1 MRRITPEILSMKRI
15 VRSRRILVLTLVI
28 FLLLFVPVAGKGEP
42 RPRIGLVLSG
52 GGARGLAHIG
62 VLKVLEE
69 MRIPVDV
76 IAGTSMGSIVGGLYA
91 SGLSPAELEE
101 IVTSVEWN
109 KAFRDKPP
117 LEEQPFRR
125 KQDTQQYQIDFELGF
140 KNGQFAVPRGFVQGQ
155 GLNYILTMALIH
167 QAAVRDFDRLP
178 VPFRAV
184 AADIET
190 GEAVV
195 IGKGDLATALRA
207 SMSIPGVFAPVEM
220 EGKMLVDGGIA
231 DNLPMDVA
239 RQMGADVLICVD
251 IGTNLRPRDKLQSAG
266 SITAQVMTIL
276 IQRNVSAQL
285 ATLRP
290 EDILIKPELGDAG
303 TTDFTKASTIL
314 KIGENAARAMKPQ
327 LAGLSRS
334 DVEYAAYLRR
344 QRQGSKEMPIID
356 EVKIVNKS
364 GLSDAVLAA
373 QVETQPGEQ
382 LDDKRL
388 YQDLSRLYNLG
399 TFERVDMRLEED
411 DQGKTG
417 LTLTPVGKK
426 WGQTNIRFGF
436 SIDDNFQGSNA
447 YTISAIIN
455 QMEMNRLGAEWRNE
469 FQIGDLMRINSEF
482 YQPLDASTHFFV
494 APLLSYQERNVNTF
508 DAHGNTVV
516 QYRVKMLKAG
526 LDLGRQFDDW
536 GEIRVGLRRGYGT
549 YGVNIGDPSLGSEN
563 FNRGGTFAAF
573 RYNTIDNFDYPQ
585 HGADA
590 NIIWQAN
597 LRQLGSDTSENSLL
611 LSGTKAITWGDNTLL
626 PRIEVQTMLNGDGL
640 LQDSFSIGGFLN
652 LSGHM
657 ADELSGQHTVL
668 GSLVYLRK
676 ISHLGLGNLKMQ
688 MFWGGSVEAGNAWN
702 RREDISFSTLMA
714 AGSVFIGADSFL
726 GPAYI
731 GYGQAEGGQQMVYFS
746 IGQKF

>member
-1 MRRITPEILSMKRI
+1 MKRI
-15 VRSRRILVLTLVI
+15 DRSRRIPVLTLII
-28 FLLLFVPVAGKGEP
+28 FLLLFVPVTGKGES

-52 GGARGLAHIG
+52 GGARGIAHIG

-69 MRIPVDV
+69 MKIPVDV

-91 SGLSPAELEE
+91 SGLSPAEMEKL
-101 IVTSVEWN
+101 VTSVEWN

-155 GLNYILTMALIH
+155 GLNYILNMALIH
-167 QAAVRDFDRLP
+167 QAVVKNFDRLP

-190 GEAVV
+190 GEAVI

-220 EGKMLVDGGIA
+220 GGKMLVDGGIA

-239 RQMGADVLICVD
+239 RQMGADILICVD
-251 IGTNLRPRDKLQSAG
+251 IGTNLRPREKLQSAG

-276 IQRNVSAQL
+276 IQRNVAAQL

-290 EDILIKPELGDAG
+290 GDILIKPDLGDAG
-303 TTDFTKASTIL
+303 TTDFTKASAIL
-314 KIGENAARAMKPQ
+314 KIGEETARTMQPQ

-334 DVEYAAYLRR
+334 DGEYAAYLRR
-344 QRQGSKEMPIID
+344 QRRESKEMPVID
-356 EVKIVNKS
+356 EVTIVNNS

-373 QVETQPGEQ
+373 QVKTKQGER
-382 LDDKRL
+382 LDGKRL

-399 TFERVDMRLEED
+399 TFERVDMHLEED
-411 DQGKTG
+411 DHGKTG
-417 LTLTPVGKK
+417 LTLTPVDKG

-455 QMEMNRLGAEWRNE
+455 QMEINSLGAEWRNE
-469 FQIGDLMRINSEF
+469 LQIGDLMRINSEF
-482 YQPLDASTHFFV
+482 YQPLDASTRFFV
-494 APLLSYQERNVNTF
+494 APLLKYQERNVNSF
-508 DAHGNTVV
+508 DANGNRVV
-516 QYRVKMLKAG
+516 QYRVKTLGTG
-526 LDLGRQFDDW
+526 LDLGRQFGDW
-536 GEIRVGLRRGYGT
+536 GEIRVGFRRSHGSYD
-549 YGVNIGDPSLGSEN
+549 VNIGDPSLGSGS
-563 FNRGGTFAAF
+563 FDRGGTFTAL
-573 RYNTIDNFDYPQ
+573 RYNTIDNFNYPQ

-597 LRQLGSDTSENSLL
+597 LRELGSDISENSLI
-611 LSGTKAITWGDNTLL
+611 LSATKVMTWGDHTLL
-626 PRIEVQTMLNGDGL
+626 PAFEVQTTLNGDGL
-640 LQDSFSIGGFLN
+640 IQDSFGLGGFLN
-652 LSGHM
+652 LSGYT

-676 ISHLGLGNLKMQ
+676 ISRRGLGNLKMQ
-688 MFWGGSVEAGNAWN
+688 MFWGGSLEAGNAWN
-702 RREDISFSTLMA
+702 RRGDISLSTLQT

-731 GYGQAEGGQQMVYFS
+731 GYGQAEGGHRMAYFS
-746 IGQKF
+746 IGQRF